1 MERANLPILRR
12 LWRKWI
18 SLGVCLK
25 SRIGFQ
31 LSNHDES
38 PDAENQSTDAPCKG
52 SPAAVRRNNRTKNR
66 VEAVNQCDRAVKRG
80 YFHIGLNKE
89 KTGEIT
95 EEMIQIHQ

>member
-1 MERANLPILRR
+1 MSHDSRERQQRTKIT
-12 LWRKWI
+12 
-18 SLGVCLK
+18 
-25 SRIGFQ
+25 Q
-31 LSNHDES
+31 LSGFLRLFNRQKKQDTQS
-38 PDAENQSTDAPCKG
+38 PDAENQSTDAPCNG